1 MSDIFLKSSK
11 INLDYKTGEIT
22 CPSCTSCPVEK
33 EPCVCFGDATECLL
47 GQVCETSYTI
57 CKDGCTDMENHE
69 CPLGQKLQET
79 QDSNLE
85 CSTEYSCD
93 PEPSPDPTTK
103 PTTKPTT
110 APTTQPP
117 TTMTTAAVT
126 TAPQGCRPES
136 LGECDCSSV
145 GCPDSPRC
153 LIRVSESEVNYRHKT
168 RKYFFSSA

>member
-1 MSDIFLKSSK
+1 
-11 INLDYKTGEIT
+11 
-22 CPSCTSCPVEK
+22 
-33 EPCVCFGDATECLL
+33 
-47 GQVCETSYTI
+47 
-57 CKDGCTDMENHE
+57 MENHE

-103 PTTKPTT
+103 PTTTSTTAPATKPTT

-117 TTMTTAAVT
+117 TTVTTAQVT

-136 LGECDCSSV
+136 LGECDCSSA
-145 GCPDSPRC
+145 GCPGSPRC
-153 LIRVSESEVNYRHKT
+153 LIRVSESEVNYRLKT
-168 RKYFFSSA
+168 REYFFLVRENLQLL